1 MAFQFEGKVMTEEN
15 FDHLET
21 GYIYLNFTP
30 TLINN
35 RPKPKLIHEIQNQTF
50 SAAPS
55 IAPNPSNPPYK
66 PRSQPITYED
76 LSPKQKALYD
86 RCKADAMVPEAT
98 RLNEKLFNQVANK
111 TAAFAEK
118 ILPTVSQTEFDS
130 FKKSFALSKEEERLQ
145 KLLLDQVAGN
155 GYQ

>member
-1 MAFQFEGKVMTEEN
+1 MDTFEEN

-86 RCKADAMVPEAT
+86 RCKADAMIPEAT
-98 RLNEKLFNQVANK
+98 RLNEKLFNQVANN
-111 TAAFAEK
+111 TATSSTEK
-118 ILPTVSQTEFDS
+118 PLSVNQSEFDAYR
-130 FKKSFALSKEEERLQ
+130 KQFALSKKEIELQ
-145 KLLLDQVAGN
+145 QQLFDQVAGN

>member
-1 MAFQFEGKVMTEEN
+1 MTEEN
-15 FDHLET
+15 LDHLPE
-21 GYIYLNFTP
+21 IYFNLHCP
-30 TLINN
+30 AGAIGIVKS
-35 RPKPKLIHEIQNQTF
+35 KPPIQTF
-50 SAAPS
+50 SAAPVV
-55 IAPNPSNPPYK
+55 APNPSNIVSK
-66 PRSQPITYED
+66 PRSRPITYED

-86 RCKADAMVPEAT
+86 RCNADAMVPEAT

-155 GYQ
+155 GYK

>member
-1 MAFQFEGKVMTEEN
+1 MDTFEEN

-50 SAAPS
+50 AAAPS
-55 IAPNPSNPPYK
+55 IAPKPSNPPYK
-66 PRSQPITYED
+66 PSSRPITYED
-76 LSPKQKALYD
+76 LSPEQKALYD
-86 RCKADAMVPEAT
+86 RCKADAMVPAET
-98 RLNEKLFNQVANK
+98 RLGEKLFNQVANK

-118 ILPTVSQTEFDS
+118 PLPTVSQTEFDS
-130 FKKSFALSKEEERLQ
+130 YQNSFALSKKEADLQ
-145 KLLLDQVAGN
+145 ELLFKQVAN
-155 GYQ
+155 AKAV